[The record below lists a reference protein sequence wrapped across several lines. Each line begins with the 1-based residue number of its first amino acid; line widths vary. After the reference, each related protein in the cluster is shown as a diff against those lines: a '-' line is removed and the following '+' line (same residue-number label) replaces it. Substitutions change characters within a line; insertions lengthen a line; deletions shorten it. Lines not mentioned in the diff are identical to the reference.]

1 MLESFVNIFRI
12 PELRRRIFVTLALL
26 VVWRIGVHIPIPGVD
41 VNAIQRMLQELA
53 QTSGNLVGFLNVFSG
68 GAIQQAGLFSLGIMP
83 YISASII
90 FSLLIKVVPQL
101 EAIAK
106 EGPAG
111 YRKINQYTRL
121 CTVPLCI
128 VQSFYVIGLLRS
140 PDLNLL
146 LPGVGG
152 FGFAIMTIFAL
163 TAGTMFVMWL
173 GEQITEHGLG
183 NGASLIIM
191 AGIIDRL
198 PSTIFTLLTQRED
211 EVGGEKVLILLVL
224 YVLVVIG
231 IVFTTQAQ
239 RRIPTQQQ
247 KHVRGRR
254 VATMGRNYLPFR
266 LNQANV
272 MPVIFASAIMVLP
285 MFVFGWIGKGIGVD
299 LTTMFRPGEFLY
311 LVGYIVL
318 IIFFSYFWVFLQYK
332 PDEIAGNL
340 KEYGSFIPG
349 IRPGHKTAEYLEF
362 IFNRITLV
370 GAIFLCIVALLP
382 DIVSAAMGLER
393 YFAAFLGGTGI
404 LIVVGVGLDLIQK
417 MESHLLMR
425 HYSGFLGPGGGR
437 IRGRLNR

>member
-12 PELRRRIFVTLALL
+12 PELRRRVFITLGLL
-26 VVWRIGVHIPIPGVD
+26 VVWRLGVHIPIPGVD
-41 VNAIQRMLQELA
+41 AEKIRSLLDRLTGEGQSVLA
-53 QTSGNLVGFLNVFSG
+53 FLNVFSG
-68 GAIQQAGLFSLGIMP
+68 GAIANAGVFALGIMP

-90 FSLLIKVVPQL
+90 FSLLIKIVPSL

-111 YRKINQYTRL
+111 YRKISQYTRL
-121 CTVPLCI
+121 ATVPLCI
-128 VQSFYVIGLLRS
+128 VQSLYAIGMVKSMGLV
-140 PDLNLL
+140 
-146 LPGVGG
+146 PGGAG
-152 FGFAIMTIFAL
+152 FGFAITTIFAL

-173 GEQITEHGLG
+173 GEQITEYGLG

-191 AGIIDRL
+191 AGIVDRL
-198 PSTIFTLLTQRED
+198 PTTIAQLLLRNQED
-211 EVGGEKVLILLVL
+211 VGGEKVIFLLAL

-254 VATMGRNYLPFR
+254 IATMGRHYLPFR

-285 MFVFGWIGKGIGVD
+285 LLLFGWIGKLIG
-299 LTTMFRPGEFLY
+299 LNLAGMFQPGEFLY
-311 LVGYIVL
+311 ITGYVL
-318 IIFFSYFWVFLQYK
+318 LIFFFSYFWVFLMYK
-332 PDEIAGNL
+332 PDEIANNL

-362 IFNRITLV
+362 IFNRITVV
-370 GAIFLCIVALLP
+370 GAGFLCLVALLP
-382 DIVSAAMGLER
+382 DLVSSALGLER
-393 YFAAFLGGTGI
+393 YFASFLGGTGI

-437 IRGRLNR
+437 IRGRLR

>member
-12 PELRRRIFVTLALL
+12 PELRRRVFVTLGLL
-26 VVWRIGVHIPIPGVD
+26 VVWRLGVHIPIPGVD
-41 VNAIQRMLQELA
+41 SEKIRTLLDRLTGEGQSVLA
-53 QTSGNLVGFLNVFSG
+53 FLNVFSG
-68 GAIQQAGLFSLGIMP
+68 GAIANAGVFALGIMP

-90 FSLLIKVVPQL
+90 FSLLIKIVPSL

-121 CTVPLCI
+121 ATVPLCI
-128 VQSFYVIGLLRS
+128 VQSLYAIGIVKSMGLVT
-140 PDLNLL
+140 
-146 LPGVGG
+146 GGIG
-152 FGFAIMTIFAL
+152 FGFAVTTIFAL

-173 GEQITEHGLG
+173 GEQVTEYGLG

-191 AGIIDRL
+191 AGIVDRL
-198 PSTIFTLLTQRED
+198 PTTIVSLLTKHQED
-211 EVGGEKVLILLVL
+211 VGGEKVVFLLAL

-254 VATMGRNYLPFR
+254 IAMMGRHYLPFR

-285 MFVFGWIGKGIGVD
+285 LLLFGWLGKFVGLD
-299 LTTMFRPGEFLY
+299 LAGMFHQGQFLY
-311 LVGYIVL
+311 ILGYVL
-318 IIFFSYFWVFLQYK
+318 LIFFFSYFWVFLMYK
-332 PDEIAGNL
+332 PDEIANNL

-370 GAIFLCIVALLP
+370 GAGFLCLVALLP
-382 DIVSAAMGLER
+382 DLVSTAMGLER

-425 HYSGFLGPGGGR
+425 HYSGFLGPGRGR
-437 IRGRLNR
+437 IRGRINR

>member
-12 PELRRRIFVTLALL
+12 PELRRRVFVTLGLL
-26 VVWRIGVHIPIPGVD
+26 VVWRLGVHIPIPGVD
-41 VNAIQRMLQELA
+41 SEKIRTLLDRLTGEGQSVLA
-53 QTSGNLVGFLNVFSG
+53 FLNVFSG
-68 GAIQQAGLFSLGIMP
+68 GAIANAGVFALGIMP

-90 FSLLIKVVPQL
+90 FSLLIKIVPSL

-121 CTVPLCI
+121 ATVPLCI
-128 VQSFYVIGLLRS
+128 VQSLYAIGIVKSMGLVTG
-140 PDLNLL
+140 
-146 LPGVGG
+146 GVGW
-152 FGFAIMTIFAL
+152 GFAITTIFAL

-173 GEQITEHGLG
+173 GEQITEYGLG

-191 AGIIDRL
+191 AGIVDRL
-198 PSTIFTLLTQRED
+198 PTTIVSLLTKHQED
-211 EVGGEKVLILLVL
+211 VGGEKVVFLLAL

-254 VATMGRNYLPFR
+254 IAMMGRHYLPFR

-285 MFVFGWIGKGIGVD
+285 LLLFGWLGKLVGLD
-299 LTTMFRPGEFLY
+299 LAGMFRQGQFLY
-311 LVGYIVL
+311 ILGYVL
-318 IIFFSYFWVFLQYK
+318 LIFFFSYFWVFLMYK
-332 PDEIAGNL
+332 PDEIANNL

-370 GAIFLCIVALLP
+370 GAGFLCLVALLP
-382 DIVSAAMGLER
+382 DLVSAAMGLER

-425 HYSGFLGPGGGR
+425 HYSGFLGPGSGR